1 MIRTPLRP
9 LARILHARAS
19 GANPDT
25 IERENLR
32 QRHEVMRDKA
42 RGRAQL
48 RLLFLCMCFFSAF
61 TLVGARMGMLSASE
75 PMEPRSAGAA
85 TNIAQGRADIVDR
98 NGRVLATNMLTH
110 ALYVQTKDLIDPAR
124 VARELAAIF
133 PELDGPTLE
142 RRFTDG
148 RSFLWVRKVMSP
160 EQMQAVHNIGD
171 PGLLFGPR
179 EMRLYPNGSLAAHV
193 LGGGIFRGRGGGFR
207 RGDRHGRD

>member
-9 LARILHARAS
+9 LARILHARAT
-19 GANPDT
+19 GASPDA

-32 QRHEVMRDKA
+32 QRNEALRERA

-61 TLVGARMGMLSASE
+61 TVVGARMGMLAASE

-85 TNIAQGRADIVDR
+85 NAITAGRADIVDR

-124 VARELAAIF
+124 VARELAGIF
-133 PELDGPTLE
+133 PELDAATLE

-148 RSFLWVRKVMSP
+148 RSFLWVRRVMSP

-179 EMRLYPNGSLAAHV
+179 EMRLYPNGQLAAH
-193 LGGGIFRGRGGGFR
+193 I
-207 RGDRHGRD
+207 